1 MCLNQLNKMI
11 RTLFT
16 SVACLE
22 QCSQH
27 PGKQEEIVI
36 KGSFKFQ
43 YVSDLHFTILF
54 LFPLA
59 PVKAWE
65 VCMVRLALLCCF
77 MHAWGTVEW
86 QLCNEDENQSLLW
99 RWRKKK
105 PKQFSLNWSLGAFIL
120 LIAHMG
126 QGCDSQ
132 LLTVLEDAMRGC
144 TGLKA
149 IVGGLYQWLWSCR
162 IRISTE
168 AVLLAYI
175 VHAVFLFSSHLSV
188 LVFTL
193 IILFGM
199 ESTGVCK

>member
-54 LFPLA
+54 LFSLA

-65 VCMVRLALLCCF
+65 VCMVRLA
-77 MHAWGTVEW
+77 
-86 QLCNEDENQSLLW
+86 
-99 RWRKKK
+99 
-105 PKQFSLNWSLGAFIL
+105 
-120 LIAHMG
+120 
-126 QGCDSQ
+126 
-132 LLTVLEDAMRGC
+132 
-144 TGLKA
+144 
-149 IVGGLYQWLWSCR
+149 
-162 IRISTE
+162 
-168 AVLLAYI
+168 
-175 VHAVFLFSSHLSV
+175 
-188 LVFTL
+188 
-193 IILFGM
+193 
-199 ESTGVCK
+199 